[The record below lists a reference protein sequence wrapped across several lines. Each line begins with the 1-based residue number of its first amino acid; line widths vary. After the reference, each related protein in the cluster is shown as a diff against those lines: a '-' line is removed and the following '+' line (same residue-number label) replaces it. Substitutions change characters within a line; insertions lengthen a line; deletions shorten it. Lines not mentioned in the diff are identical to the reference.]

1 MDNQSHGF
9 ILINKPVGPTS
20 HDIIYQLRKIT
31 GVKKI
36 GHAGT
41 LDPFASGLLI
51 VAIGRE
57 ATKRIDLFVKQDK
70 EYVARLQL
78 GATSDSHD
86 LTGKILKSD
95 KPHVPTEDEI
105 KKVLEKFI
113 GELEQIPPMFSA
125 KKVAGKKLYKLA
137 RKGEVVER
145 QPSLINVYGIEVLKY
160 QWPVLELKVKCST
173 GTYVRVLAHDIGK
186 LLGCGAYLTQLQRT
200 KIGDYNIKKAVVLE
214 QLAADNW
221 QEFLL
226 LDV

>member
-1 MDNQSHGF
+1 MSEKKCGF

-20 HDIIYQLRKIT
+20 HDIISKLRKIT
-31 GVKKI
+31 GMKKI

-57 ATKRIDLFVKQDK
+57 ATKRIDQFVKQDK
-70 EYVARLQL
+70 EYVAKLQL
-78 GATSDSHD
+78 GAISDSHD
-86 LTGKILKSD
+86 LTGKIVESD
-95 KPHVPTEDEI
+95 KPRVPAEDEI
-105 KKVLEKFI
+105 KKVLLKFI

-173 GTYVRVLAHDIGK
+173 GTYVRVLAYNIGTA
-186 LLGCGAYLTQLQRT
+186 LGCGAYLTQLQRT
-200 KIGDYNIKKAVVLE
+200 KIGDYDIKKAVALE
-214 QLAADNW
+214 QLTADNW
-221 QEFLL
+221 QAFLFFNA
-226 LDV
+226 